1 MRALAPECHP
11 PAQLSET
18 RSNGSVSRPTLMHYM
33 VDLVDSSFPDLA
45 KFPEDLAHVA
55 EGHRGTVWGRA
66 RAMVHR

>member
-1 MRALAPECHP
+1 
-11 PAQLSET
+11 
-18 RSNGSVSRPTLMHYM
+18 MHYM

-55 EGHRGTVWGRA
+55 EGHRGTVWGRV